1 MKLIKKLACL
11 AGCLGMASGAYSQ
24 TPPYL
29 NPELSADVRAED
41 LVGRMTLEE
50 KVSQMMDD
58 SPGIPRL
65 GVKPYVWWNECLHGV
80 ARAGKATVFPQAIGM
95 AAMWD
100 RPLMFE
106 IATAISD
113 EARAKYHDFNHR
125 DKHGIYQGL
134 TYWTPNINIF
144 RDPRWGRGME
154 TYGEDPYLT
163 GELGV
168 QFIKGLQGDD
178 PSHPKLVATA
188 KHFSVHS
195 GPESSRHS
203 FDARPSERDF
213 KATYTPHFKKVVQ
226 EGGVKSVMCAYNR
239 FRGMPCCGSS
249 FLNNLL
255 RNEWGFDGYI
265 VSDCGAI
272 LDFYNTGAHEVAPT
286 REEAAAMAVEAGT
299 DLNCGGTYSALVSA
313 VNEGLLLEEDIDTA
327 VKRLMKARFELGMF
341 DPDSLSKWSD
351 IPLSVVESEG
361 HRALARKVAEK
372 SMVLLKNEESTLPL
386 DKSLKKI
393 AVIGPNA
400 DELEVLL
407 ANYNG
412 YPTSPVTP
420 LKGIKDKMPDAE
432 VIYEPGCPIADGL
445 PLFSSIPARVFFTD
459 STLSAPGLTGRYYS
473 NSELEGEPF
482 AINTEPGIDFIWG
495 TSEPVP
501 GLGYENFSVSWEG
514 VLTVPKSGRYAL
526 GTEAFSGSEL
536 WLDGK
541 KIVSRYDKHNPRK
554 EYEYVELTAGRPYP
568 IRMDYR
574 QRETEYAMA
583 RLLWEVPDTERKDRA
598 IKAAAEADAVVLCM
612 GISPLLEGEEMKVK
626 VPGFSGGDRD
636 DINLPAVQ
644 TEFMKD
650 IVALGKPTVLVLF
663 NGSALAFNWENEN
676 IPAIIE
682 AWYPGQE
689 GGAALAEILFGDV
702 NPSGKL
708 PLTFY
713 KSIDQI
719 PPFED
724 YDMEGKTYRYFTD
737 EPLYS
742 FGHGLSYTDFCYSIP
757 NAPVAITGDEPLKI
771 TAEVKNI
778 GDREGEAVVEMYISH
793 IGTPNQPVRELAGFE
808 RINLMPGEN
817 GTVDFTIKPEQLMIL
832 DNDNNWIS
840 PHGQLYLSVGG
851 AQPGFSTSRE
861 SANAELYL
869 NFN

>member
-1 MKLIKKLACL
+1 MKRKKIIPVLSAMLAI
-11 AGCLGMASGAYSQ
+11 AINSSAD
-24 TPPYL
+24 TPPYM
-29 NPELSADVRAED
+29 NPELPVDLRVED
-41 LVGRMTLEE
+41 LIGRMTLEE
-50 KVSQMMDD
+50 KVSQMMDN
-58 SPGIPRL
+58 SPGIDRL

-100 RPLMFE
+100 RPLMYE

-113 EARAKYHDFNHR
+113 EARAKYHDFNRR

-168 QFIKGLQGDD
+168 QFVKGLQGDD
-178 PSHPKLVATA
+178 PMHPKLIATA

-203 FDARPSERDF
+203 FDARPTERDF

-239 FRGMPCCGSS
+239 YMGMPCCGSH

-265 VSDCGAI
+265 VSDCGAV
-272 LDFYNTGAHEVAPT
+272 LDFYNKGAHEVTAT
-286 REEAAAMAVEAGT
+286 REEAAALAVEAGT
-299 DLNCGGTYSALVSA
+299 DLNCGGTYGALVNA
-313 VNEGLLLEEDIDTA
+313 VNEGLLLEEEIDTA

-341 DPDSLSKWSD
+341 DPDSLSRWSS
-351 IPLSVVESEG
+351 IPLSIVESEK
-361 HRALARKVAEK
+361 HKTLARKAAEK
-372 SMVLLKNEESTLPL
+372 SMVLLKNEGNMLPL
-386 DKSLKKI
+386 KKDLKKI

-412 YPTSPVTP
+412 YPTSPVTA
-420 LKGIKDKMPDAE
+420 LTGIREKMPEAE
-432 VIYEPGCPIADGL
+432 VVYEPGCPIAEGL
-445 PLFSSIPARVFFTD
+445 PLFTSIPSGMLYTD
-459 STLSAPGLTGRYYS
+459 NTCSTPGLTGTYYS
-473 NSELEGEPF
+473 GSEPEGQPF
-482 AINTEPGIDFIWG
+482 AVRVDPNIDFVWG
-495 TSEPVP
+495 ADDPMP
-501 GLGYENFSVSWEG
+501 GLGYERFSVSWEG
-514 VLTVPKSGRYAL
+514 VLVVPQSGIYAL
-526 GTEAFSGSEL
+526 GTEAFSGSDL

-554 EYEYVELTAGRPYP
+554 EYEYVELTAGLPYP

-583 RLLWEVPDTERKDRA
+583 RLLWQAPDPDMKERA
-598 IKAAAEADAVVLCM
+598 VKAAEEADAVVLCM

-626 VPGFSGGDRD
+626 VPGFSEGDRE
-636 DINLPAVQ
+636 DINIPAVQ
-644 TEFMKD
+644 TELMKE
-650 IVALGKPTVLVLF
+650 IMALGKPTVLVLF
-663 NGSALAFNWENEN
+663 NGSALAFNWENEH

-689 GGAALAEILFGDV
+689 GGTALANVLFGDA

-719 PPFED
+719 PAFDD
-724 YDMEGKTYRYFTD
+724 YDMEGKTYRYFLE
-737 EPLYS
+737 EPLYP
-742 FGHGLSYTDFCYSIP
+742 FGHGLSYTDFNYR
-757 NAPVAITGDEPLKI
+757 ITELPAVYKAGETLLL
-771 TAEVKNI
+771 TAEVENT
-778 GDREGEAVVEMYISH
+778 GQREGEAVVEVYISTTG
-793 IGTPNQPVRELAGFE
+793 IPDQPVRQLSGFD
-808 RINLMPGEN
+808 RISLKPGES
-817 GTVDFTIKPEQLMIL
+817 GTVKFEISPEQMMVL
-832 DNDNNWIS
+832 DESNNWIY
-840 PHGQLYLSVGG
+840 PYGELYISVGG
-851 AQPGFSTSRE
+851 CQPSSKYMK
-861 SANAELYL
+861 ANEVSER
-869 NFN
+869 FIRVE